1 MKGVLRVVRIGTN
14 VKILYNVPMPMRD
27 AKILYAN
34 VYRPDNN
41 NRYPA
46 ILNRTPYLKDE
57 NSALTGYIHALE
69 IAGQGYNVVIQDV
82 RGAGFSD
89 GVIDPGGSQAED
101 GYDSVEWIAAQ
112 DWCDGN
118 VGMVGES
125 YHGFSQLA
133 AAQTRPPHLKA
144 ICPFQTSWTKFP
156 AIYSFGVFS
165 NVLFGWIY
173 DQAFKRM
180 RYIPDLLSKETINRM
195 HECGKDMDHQL
206 RWLPVKDMPAANIP
220 GVPGLDFQRELLKNI
235 ENKEYL
241 EEIGRAESFEKVEV
255 PCLNLTG
262 WYDFLRDETIYNYT
276 GFRSRGGTQVCRENS
291 KLIVG
296 PWNHG
301 NVLPGIIEGVDFGEQ
316 ASGKGADITGKLI
329 AWFDYWLKGKENDFV
344 SGAPVKLFILGDNVW
359 RDEYEW
365 PLKRTNFVS
374 YYLHSQGHAN
384 TLNGNGSL
392 SIDEPEQEYC
402 DQYLY
407 NPSNPCYS
415 STGDKHHFLIQDQ
428 RPNELREDVLVYT
441 TEPFTR
447 EVEITGP
454 ITVELYASSSAV
466 DTDFVCRVCSV
477 QPDGKSYSIGSRLVR
492 ARYRNGTEPEFLTPG
507 KVYKYTIDV
516 GNIAMKL
523 KKGHAIRLDIT
534 SSLFPDADRNMNT
547 GGRVGYESEYKVAH
561 QCIFHNSDYPS
572 RLILPFIPDS

>member
-1 MKGVLRVVRIGTN
+1 MIYLPVSLFNSLIHSCAHLIKNSLVS
-14 VKILYNVPMPMRD
+14 
-27 AKILYAN
+27 
-34 VYRPDNN
+34 
-41 NRYPA
+41 
-46 ILNRTPYLKDE
+46 TPYLKDDDVPII
-57 NSALTGYIHALE
+57 GYIRALE
-69 IAGQGYNVVIQDV
+69 LAGQGYNVVIQDV

-89 GVIDPGGSQAED
+89 GVIDPAGCQAED

-125 YHGFSQLA
+125 YHGYSQLA
-133 AAQTRPPHLKA
+133 AAQARPPHLKA

-180 RYIPDLLSKETINRM
+180 KYFPNLLSKETIDKM
-195 HECGKDMDHQL
+195 HECLKDMDRQL
-206 RWLPVKDMPAANIP
+206 RWLPLKDMPAANIP
-220 GVPGLDFQRELLKNI
+220 GVPGLDFQRKLLENI
-235 ENKEYL
+235 DNEEYL
-241 EEIGRAESFEKVEV
+241 QKIGRWEAFERVEV

-262 WYDFLRDETIYNYT
+262 WYDFLRDKTIYNYN
-276 GFRSRGGTQVCRENS
+276 GFRTRGGSQVCRENS

-301 NVLPGIIEGVDFGEQ
+301 HALPGNIEGVDFGEHG
-316 ASGKGADITGKLI
+316 SGRGADITGKLI
-329 AWFDYWLKGKENDFV
+329 AWFDYWLKDKENDFV
-344 SGAPVKLFILGDNVW
+344 SGAPIKLFILGDNVW

-365 PLKRTNFVS
+365 PLKRTEYVS
-374 YYLHSQGHAN
+374 YYLHSRGHAN
-384 TLNGNGSL
+384 TLDGNGTLSL
-392 SIDEPEQEYC
+392 EKPEQEYC

-407 NPSNPCYS
+407 DPSNPCYS
-415 STGDKHHFLIQDQ
+415 STGDPHHFLIQDQ
-428 RPNELREDVLVYT
+428 RPNERREDVLVYT

-447 EVEITGP
+447 DVEITGP

-466 DTDFVCRVCSV
+466 DTDFVCKVCEV
-477 QPDGKSYSIGSRLVR
+477 HPDGKSYSMGMMLVR
-492 ARYRNGTEPEFLTPG
+492 ARYRNGIEPEFLTPG
-507 KVYKYTIDV
+507 EVYRYTIDV

-523 KKGHAIRLDIT
+523 KKGHSIRLDIT
-534 SSLFPDADRNMNT
+534 SSLFPDADLNLNT

-561 QCIFHNSDYPS
+561 QCIYHDANYPS
-572 RLILPFIPDS
+572 RLILPFIPS

>member
-1 MKGVLRVVRIGTN
+1 MIYLPVSLFNSLIHSCAHLIKNSLVS
-14 VKILYNVPMPMRD
+14 
-27 AKILYAN
+27 
-34 VYRPDNN
+34 
-41 NRYPA
+41 
-46 ILNRTPYLKDE
+46 TPYLKDDDVPII
-57 NSALTGYIHALE
+57 GYIRALE
-69 IAGQGYNVVIQDV
+69 LAGQGYNVVIQDV

-89 GVIDPGGSQAED
+89 GVIDPAGCQAED

-125 YHGFSQLA
+125 YHGYSQLA
-133 AAQTRPPHLKA
+133 AAQARPPHLKA

-180 RYIPDLLSKETINRM
+180 KYFPNLLSKETIDKM
-195 HECGKDMDHQL
+195 HECLKDMDRQL
-206 RWLPVKDMPAANIP
+206 RWLPLKDMPAANIP
-220 GVPGLDFQRELLKNI
+220 GVPGLDFQRKLLENI
-235 ENKEYL
+235 DNEEYL
-241 EEIGRAESFEKVEV
+241 QKIGRWEAFERVEV

-262 WYDFLRDETIYNYT
+262 WYDFLRDKTIYNYN
-276 GFRSRGGTQVCRENS
+276 GFRTRGGSQVCRENS

-301 NVLPGIIEGVDFGEQ
+301 HALPGNIEGVDFGEHG
-316 ASGKGADITGKLI
+316 SGRGADITGKLI
-329 AWFDYWLKGKENDFV
+329 AWFDYWLKDKENDFV
-344 SGAPVKLFILGDNVW
+344 SGAPIKLFILGDNVW

-365 PLKRTNFVS
+365 PLKRTEYVS
-374 YYLHSQGHAN
+374 YYLHSRGHAN
-384 TLNGNGSL
+384 TLDGNGTLSL
-392 SIDEPEQEYC
+392 EKPEQEYC

-407 NPSNPCYS
+407 DPSNPCYS
-415 STGDKHHFLIQDQ
+415 STGDPHHFLIQDQ
-428 RPNELREDVLVYT
+428 RSIERREDVLVYT

-447 EVEITGP
+447 DVEITGL

-466 DTDFVCRVCSV
+466 DTDFVCKVCEV
-477 QPDGKSYSIGSRLVR
+477 HPDGKSYSMGMMLVR
-492 ARYRNGTEPEFLTPG
+492 ARYRNGIEPEFLTPG
-507 KVYKYTIDV
+507 EVYRYTIDV

-523 KKGHAIRLDIT
+523 KKGHSIRLDIT
-534 SSLFPDADRNMNT
+534 SSLFPDADLNLNT

-561 QCIFHNSDYPS
+561 QCIYHDANYPS
-572 RLILPFIPDS
+572 RLILPFIPS